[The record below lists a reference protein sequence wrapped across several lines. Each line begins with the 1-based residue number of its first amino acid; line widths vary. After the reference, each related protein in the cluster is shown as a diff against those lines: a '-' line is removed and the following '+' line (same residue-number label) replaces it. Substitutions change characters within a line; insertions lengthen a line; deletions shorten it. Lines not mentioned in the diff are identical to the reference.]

1 MSPDQVNNEWDP
13 ESNSQPLN
21 ETIFNREDIERAT
34 MAPQPG
40 SGAVSGW
47 TENNWTGGGG
57 YGTWVTYST
66 VTGRPADTVQYSA
79 MFVDEAASFTPTN
92 SFTYH
97 SYSWKETLS
106 ASFNLIK
113 YALKTIWYKYLGKDP
128 GGIEVKWR
136 R

>member
-1 MSPDQVNNEWDP
+1 VSPDQVNNEWDA

-21 ETIFNREDIERAT
+21 ERVFNQEDIARAT
-34 MAPQPG
+34 INPG

-47 TENNWTGGGG
+47 ATADWSNNNG

-66 VTGRPADTVQYSA
+66 VTGRPADTVQYST

-97 SYSWKETLS
+97 SSSWKETLA
-106 ASFNLIK
+106 ASFFLIK
-113 YALKTIWYKYLGKDP
+113 YALQLIWCKYVKKDLG
-128 GGIEVKWR
+128 GVELRWQR
-136 R
+136 